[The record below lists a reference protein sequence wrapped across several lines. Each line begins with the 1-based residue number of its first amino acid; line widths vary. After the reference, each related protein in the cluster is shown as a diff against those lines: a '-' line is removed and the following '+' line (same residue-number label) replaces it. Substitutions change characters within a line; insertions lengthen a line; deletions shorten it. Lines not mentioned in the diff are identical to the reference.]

1 MAKLLSVKNLN
12 KHFPNFELKNIN
24 LELEGG
30 FVLGVIG
37 ENGAGK
43 TTLLKCIL
51 NMLHIDSGEI
61 FVLGKNLH
69 QHDKEIKKE
78 VGVVFEQCPFGDH
91 VEIKDA
97 VSILK
102 RIHPN
107 FNEVKFYDYVEH
119 FKLPR
124 NQKIKTF
131 SKGMKMKL
139 SIITALSYEPKLLIL
154 DEPTSGLDPV
164 VRGEILNLFSDFVSD
179 DEHGVI
185 FSSHITS
192 DIEQIADYI
201 VYMNHGEIIFNK
213 ERDDIHDNFAIM
225 KMSIEEFEHFDVS
238 LCLGYEK
245 NRFGVEVLIENK
257 SEFQEAYPEFV
268 FERATLDQIMR
279 FYSKGGH

>member
-107 FNEVKFYDYVEH
+107 FNEAKFYDYVEH

-131 SKGMKMKL
+131 SKGMKMNC
-139 SIITALSYEPKLLIL
+139 LLY
-154 DEPTSGLDPV
+154 TSP
-164 VRGEILNLFSDFVSD
+164 SP
-179 DEHGVI
+179 
-185 FSSHITS
+185 
-192 DIEQIADYI
+192 
-201 VYMNHGEIIFNK
+201 
-213 ERDDIHDNFAIM
+213 RD
-225 KMSIEEFEHFDVS
+225 
-238 LCLGYEK
+238 
-245 NRFGVEVLIENK
+245 
-257 SEFQEAYPEFV
+257 
-268 FERATLDQIMR
+268 
-279 FYSKGGH
+279 